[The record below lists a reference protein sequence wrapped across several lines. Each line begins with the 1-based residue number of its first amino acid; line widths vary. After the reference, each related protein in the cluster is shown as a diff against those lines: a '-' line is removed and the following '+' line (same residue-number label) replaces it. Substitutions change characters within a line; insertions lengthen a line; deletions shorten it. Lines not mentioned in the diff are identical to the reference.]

1 AGYNFHGSE
10 PMYSGVT
17 GQEMRAD
24 IYIGVVYYQ
33 RLRHMVSD
41 KYQVRTTGPINPL
54 TQQPIKGRK
63 RGGGIRLGEMERDA
77 LIAHGAAYFLQDR
90 LMNCSD
96 YSLAY
101 VCKCCGSILAP
112 IAVPATS
119 HAVNLSSDKTDAKGV
134 MFAGL
139 SSSEARAIMASAN
152 TPMMGKGPLEL
163 VCRLCKNA
171 DGITMVALP
180 YVFRYLATELMSM
193 NMKVRLDVK

>member
-1 AGYNFHGSE
+1 
-10 PMYSGVT
+10 
-17 GQEMRAD
+17 
-24 IYIGVVYYQ
+24 
-33 RLRHMVSD
+33 
-41 KYQVRTTGPINPL
+41 VRTTGPINSL

-77 LIAHGAAYFLQDR
+77 LIAHGTAYFLQDR

-119 HAVNLSSDKTDAKGV
+119 HVVDLSLPGSV
-134 MFAGL
+134 ESRNERSMLSGL
-139 SSSEARAIMASAN
+139 SASEARAVMATATASN
-152 TPMMGKGPLEL
+152 GSHVGKGPLDL
-163 VCRLCKNA
+163 VCRLCQNA

-193 NMKVRLDVK
+193 NMKVKLDVK